1 MHKKETCFELG
12 QIENMYK
19 TPVRSDV
26 SLKIIF
32 IFPVEVRRVL
42 YTNGTYIQ

>member
-1 MHKKETCFELG
+1 MHKKETCFKLG
-12 QIENMYK
+12 QIGNIDK
-19 TPVRSDV
+19 IPVRSDV

-42 YTNGTYIQ
+42 YTNRTYIQ